1 MSRRKILIGGAVAT
15 LLILII
21 VVVLVLLV
29 SANIS
34 SAEDQPIAFSHRAH
48 SQAGIQCQ
56 FCHVG
61 VNKSP
66 SAGIP
71 SVELCMGCHQY
82 VATDKPAIKELAGYW
97 ERGEPI
103 PWVRVNQQP
112 DYVYFNHA
120 SHIAG
125 GVTCGACHGDV
136 ANMTVAKP
144 AARMN
149 MGFCLNCHA
158 DQENKDALYD
168 CAVCH
173 R

>member
-1 MSRRKILIGGAVAT
+1 
-15 LLILII
+15 
-21 VVVLVLLV
+21 
-29 SANIS
+29 
-34 SAEDQPIAFSHRAH
+34 
-48 SQAGIQCQ
+48 
-56 FCHVG
+56 
-61 VNKSP
+61 
-66 SAGIP
+66 
-71 SVELCMGCHQY
+71 MGCHQY

-103 PWVRVNQQP
+103 PWVRVNREP

-136 ANMTVAKP
+136 ANMTVARP